1 MQKLLYF
8 QTLVL
13 GLGAAVLVHSLVV
26 GLLPDWVAALA
37 VGASAMLPGGLLT
50 YLFLQRPL
58 EEISATV
65 VSAVERDELH
75 KCDLLVPKLK
85 HPLLLALRDA
95 TADMQQSLVG
105 IARSVA
111 MRGGTLAI
119 ASAKL
124 SFSADTLKGKLAEQV
139 VHARS
144 IGETSQQISMTSH
157 DMAQNAEQA
166 EAAAQAT
173 RDASS
178 AGQVSVQ
185 ETIGRIHS
193 VREETERSASSLLDL
208 QARSEEIQG
217 ITQIIDQVAG
227 QTNLLALNAAI
238 EAARAGEHGRGFA
251 VVADEVRQLA
261 SKTTDAT
268 REIGQKLDTIYREIN
283 QSAATMGHLVQEV
296 ESVVWE
302 TEQVGQTLENIHGLS
317 QQSES
322 GISQITG
329 AVQSHV
335 AAIGEISSAL
345 ADVERALAV
354 TEQEVALVS
363 NGALQLADT
372 AEQEYVEI
380 AGFELDTMH
389 DRVRHIASDAA
400 ERIGQVFE
408 DAIASG
414 RLTLDDLMDRDYRP
428 IENTNPVKYRTRFDE
443 FTDQVLP
450 AIQEPIL
457 QSHQFVLYAGAVDSN
472 GYFPTHNKRYSQPLT
487 GNYDRDLA
495 NNRTKRI
502 FGDRTGNRCG
512 SSTAPFLLQTYK
524 RDTGEI
530 MHDMSVPIR
539 VKGRHWGG
547 FRIGYRCEDG

>member
-1 MQKLLYF
+1 MQKLVYF
-8 QTLVL
+8 LTLVL
-13 GLGAAVLVHSLVV
+13 GLGAAVFVHSLVV
-26 GLLPDWVAALA
+26 GVLPDWVAALA
-37 VGASAMLPGGLLT
+37 VGASAMLPGGRLT

-65 VSAVERDELH
+65 AAAVERDELH
-75 KCDLLVPKLK
+75 KCAVSAPRLK

-95 TADMQQSLVG
+95 TVDLQQSLVG

-111 MRGGTLAI
+111 VRGGTLAI

-144 IGETSQQISMTSH
+144 IGETSQQISVTSL

-193 VREETERSASSLLDL
+193 VRAETERSAGSLLDL

-296 ESVVWE
+296 ESVVQE
-302 TEQVGQTLENIHGLS
+302 ERESKRS
-317 QQSES
+317 QQ
-322 GISQITG
+322 
-329 AVQSHV
+329 
-335 AAIGEISSAL
+335 
-345 ADVERALAV
+345 
-354 TEQEVALVS
+354 
-363 NGALQLADT
+363 LQN
-372 AEQEYVEI
+372 Q
-380 AGFELDTMH
+380 F
-389 DRVRHIASDAA
+389 
-400 ERIGQVFE
+400 
-408 DAIASG
+408 
-414 RLTLDDLMDRDYRP
+414 RP
-428 IENTNPVKYRTRFDE
+428 
-443 FTDQVLP
+443 
-450 AIQEPIL
+450 
-457 QSHQFVLYAGAVDSN
+457 
-472 GYFPTHNKRYSQPLT
+472 
-487 GNYDRDLA
+487 
-495 NNRTKRI
+495 
-502 FGDRTGNRCG
+502 
-512 SSTAPFLLQTYK
+512 
-524 RDTGEI
+524 
-530 MHDMSVPIR
+530 
-539 VKGRHWGG
+539 
-547 FRIGYRCEDG
+547 